1 MAEKTTLNILQR
13 MAKASAEIQS
23 VSKNLFVETGQGKGY
38 QAVGETDIV
47 MAVKPIEEKHGIY
60 SYPVNREIIDS
71 DVIEKQSKYGVRTEY
86 FMRMR
91 TTYRFVNVDEPTDYI
106 EVVSYSDGIDS
117 GDKGCGKAMTYAD
130 KYALMKAYKIPT
142 GDDPDK
148 EASDTTA
155 GTRKTTTRATKTSG
169 AVNYTRQQLIERIN
183 GMYTPEDVNGMLG
196 RIGVGPLELCSD
208 EVLRKMAKL

>member
-1 MAEKTTLNILQR
+1 MAEKNTLNILQR

-38 QAVGETDIV
+38 QAVGEADIV

-148 EASDTTA
+148 KLRIRPQEYGKRLPEPRNTA
-155 GTRKTTTRATKTSG
+155 VR
-169 AVNYTRQQLIERIN
+169 
-183 GMYTPEDVNGMLG
+183 
-196 RIGVGPLELCSD
+196 
-208 EVLRKMAKL
+208 

>member
-1 MAEKTTLNILQR
+1 MAEKNTLNILQR
-13 MAKASAEIQS
+13 MAQASAEIQS
-23 VSKNLFVETGQGKGY
+23 VGKNLFVETGQGKGY

-47 MAVKPIEEKHGIY
+47 LAVKPIEEKHGIY
-60 SYPVNREIIDS
+60 SYPVNREIVDS
-71 DVIEKQSKYGVRTEY
+71 DVIEKQNKYGVRTEY

-91 TTYRFVNVDEPTDYI
+91 TTYRFVNVDNPEDYI

-117 GDKGCGKAMTYAD
+117 GDKGCGKAMTYGD

-142 GDDPDK
+142 GEDPDR

-155 GTRKTTTRATKTSG
+155 GTRKGASRGTKQSG
-169 AVNYTRQQLIERIN
+169 TVGYTRDQLIDRIN

-196 RIGVGPLELCSD
+196 RIGVGTLELCSD
-208 EVLRKMAKL
+208 EVLRKMAKV